1 MAPKVQPSSTSIKR
15 ARMQPIASL
24 SLSVRQPSEEIPYRR
39 LDDEG
44 VSRTEVSLSLLLT
57 MTQLE

>member
-1 MAPKVQPSSTSIKR
+1 
-15 ARMQPIASL
+15 MQPIASL